1 VWCVTPSIEG
11 KTRVNDVMS
20 LSPFTDEH
28 ELLRT
33 TIRGWVDSEIAPSV
47 ADWEEEGDFP
57 NQVFSRAGELG
68 FLGLAF
74 PESAGG
80 QGGDYW
86 SQVVF
91 LEEVGR
97 VSQPIAMVLSVQTD
111 MATPPIL
118 EFGTESQIERWLKP
132 AFSGELIGAIG
143 ITEPDT
149 GSDVASIRT
158 NALRDG
164 DEWVLNGSKMYIT
177 NGARA
182 DFITM
187 VVRTGQLE
195 VDNPWAGISMF
206 IVDTSLPGFNVSKKL
221 EKAGMRLSDTALL
234 FMDDMRLPA
243 DALLG
248 VEGEGFKQIMWELQ
262 GERMGVSV
270 FGIAGARAVL
280 EEAIAYAQDRRAFGR
295 PIGDFQAVSHR
306 LADMATEVE
315 AVQAL
320 VYECCDLW
328 NRGVYSTEEVAM
340 AKLAVGQVSNKV
352 ADAAVQ
358 TLGGAGLMEG
368 SFISREWLGMRIGR
382 IGGGS
387 DEVQREIL
395 ARIMGIA

>member
-1 VWCVTPSIEG
+1 M
-11 KTRVNDVMS
+11 N
-20 LSPFTDEH
+20 LSPFTQEH
-28 ELLRT
+28 DLLRKVV
-33 TIRGWVDSEIAPSV
+33 REWVDTEIAPHLGK
-47 ADWEEEGDFP
+47 WEGAGDFP
-57 NQVFSRAGELG
+57 DEIFHRAGELG

-86 SQVVF
+86 TQVVF

-97 VSQPIAMVLSVQTD
+97 VSQAIAMVLSVQTD

-118 EFGTESQIERWLKP
+118 EFGTRDQIDRWLRP
-132 AFSGELIGAIG
+132 ALRGVSIGAIG

-158 NALRDG
+158 RAVRDG

-187 VVRTGQLE
+187 VVRTGDHDA
-195 VDNPWAGISMF
+195 DNPWSGISMF
-206 IVDTSLPGFNVSKKL
+206 IVDTSLPGFDVSKKL
-221 EKAGMRLSDTALL
+221 EKSGMKLSDTALL
-234 FMDDMRLPA
+234 YMDDMRLPA

-262 GERMGVSV
+262 GERLGVSV
-270 FGIAGARAVL
+270 FGVAGARAL
-280 EEAIAYAQDRRAFGR
+280 LDEAVRYAREREAFGR

-315 AVQAL
+315 AVEAL

-328 NRGVYSTEEVAM
+328 NHGTYATEEVAM
-340 AKLAVGQVSNKV
+340 AKLAVGQLSSRV
-352 ADAAVQ
+352 ADVAVQ
-358 TLGGAGLMEG
+358 TLGGAGLVEG
-368 SFISREWLGMRIGR
+368 SFVSREWLGMRIGR

-387 DEVQREIL
+387 DEVQRQIL
-395 ARIMGIA
+395 ARIMGIG

>member
-1 VWCVTPSIEG
+1 MAAPFASEHDLLR
-11 KTRVNDVMS
+11 KTVREWVMS
-20 LSPFTDEH
+20 
-28 ELLRT
+28 
-33 TIRGWVDSEIAPSV
+33 EIEPHV
-47 ADWEEEGDFP
+47 ADWEDAGDFP
-57 NQVFSRAGELG
+57 DDLFRRAGELG

-97 VSQPIAMVLSVQTD
+97 VSQPVAMVLSVQTD

-118 EFGTESQIERWLKP
+118 EYGTEDQIERWLEP
-132 AFSGELIGAIG
+132 ALRGESIGAIG

-158 NALRDG
+158 HAVRDG
-164 DEWVLNGSKMYIT
+164 DEWVLNGSKMFIT

-187 VVRTGQLE
+187 VVRTGDLDE
-195 VDNPWAGISMF
+195 TSPWDGISMF
-206 IVDTSLPGFNVSKKL
+206 IVDTSLPGFSVSKKL

-234 FMDDMRLPA
+234 YMDDMRLPS

-248 VEGEGFKQIMWELQ
+248 VEGEGFKQTMWELQ
-262 GERMGVSV
+262 GERLGVSV
-270 FGIAGARAVL
+270 FGVAGARAVL
-280 EEAIAYAQDRRAFGR
+280 EAAIAYARERNAFGKS
-295 PIGDFQAVSHR
+295 IGQFQAVSHR
-306 LADMATEVE
+306 LADCATEVE

-328 NRGVYSTEEVAM
+328 SRGVYATKEIAM
-340 AKLAVGQVSNKV
+340 AKLAVGQMSNRV
-352 ADAAVQ
+352 ADVAVQ
-358 TLGGAGLMEG
+358 TLGGAGLVEG
-368 SFISREWLGMRIGR
+368 SLVSREWLGMRIGR

-387 DEVQREIL
+387 DEVQRQIL

>member
-1 VWCVTPSIEG
+1 M
-11 KTRVNDVMS
+11 D
-20 LSPFTDEH
+20 LSPFNEEH
-28 ELLRT
+28 DLLR
-33 TIRGWVDSEIAPSV
+33 RAVADWVDAEIAPHL
-47 ADWEEEGDFP
+47 ADWEAEGDFP
-57 NQVFSRAGELG
+57 DEVFHRAGELG

-86 SQVVF
+86 AQVVF

-97 VSQPIAMVLSVQTD
+97 ASQAMAMVLSVQTD

-118 EFGTESQIERWLKP
+118 EFGTPEQVDRWLKP
-132 AFSGELIGAIG
+132 ALRGELIGAIG

-158 NALRDG
+158 RAVRDG

-187 VVRTGQLE
+187 VVRTGE
-195 VDNPWAGISMF
+195 AAEGDPWSGISMF
-206 IVDTSLPGFNVSKKL
+206 IVDTSLSGFGVSKRL
-221 EKAGMRLSDTALL
+221 EKSGMKLSDTALL
-234 FMDDMRLPA
+234 YMDDMRLPA
-243 DALLG
+243 DSLLG

-262 GERMGVSV
+262 GERLGVSV
-270 FGIAGARAVL
+270 FGVAGARAVL
-280 EEAIAYAQDRRAFGR
+280 KEAVGYARARQAFGR
-295 PIGDFQAVSHR
+295 PIGEFQAVSHR
-306 LADMATEVE
+306 LANMATEIE

-328 NRGVYSTEEVAM
+328 DRGVYATEEVAM
-340 AKLAVGQVSNKV
+340 AKLAVGRLSNQV
-352 ADAAVQ
+352 ADEAVQ
-358 TLGGAGLMEG
+358 TLGGAGLVEG
-368 SFISREWLGMRIGR
+368 SYVSREWLGMRIGR

-387 DEVQREIL
+387 DEVQRQIL
-395 ARIMGIA
+395 ARIMGIG

>member
-1 VWCVTPSIEG
+1 M
-11 KTRVNDVMS
+11 D
-20 LSPFTDEH
+20 LSPFTEEH
-28 ELLRT
+28 DLLR
-33 TIRGWVDSEIAPSV
+33 RAVADWVDREIAPHL
-47 ADWEEEGDFP
+47 ADWEAAGDFP
-57 NQVFSRAGELG
+57 DEVFHRAGDLG

-86 SQVVF
+86 AQVVF

-97 VSQPIAMVLSVQTD
+97 VSQAMAMVLSVQTD

-118 EFGTESQIERWLKP
+118 EFGTAEQVDRWLKP
-132 AFSGELIGAIG
+132 ALRGELIGAIG

-158 NALRDG
+158 RAVRDG

-187 VVRTGQLE
+187 VVRTGE
-195 VDNPWAGISMF
+195 AVEGDPWSGISMF
-206 IVDTSLPGFNVSKKL
+206 IVDTSLPGFGVSKRL
-221 EKAGMRLSDTALL
+221 EKSGMKLSDTALL
-234 FMDDMRLPA
+234 YMDDIRLPA
-243 DALLG
+243 DSLLG

-262 GERMGVSV
+262 GERLGVSV
-270 FGIAGARAVL
+270 FGVAGARAVL
-280 EEAIAYAQDRRAFGR
+280 DEAVGYARARQAFGR
-295 PIGDFQAVSHR
+295 PIGEFQAVSHR
-306 LADMATEVE
+306 LAEMATEIE

-328 NRGVYSTEEVAM
+328 NREVYATEEVAM
-340 AKLAVGQVSNKV
+340 AKLAVGRLSNQV
-352 ADAAVQ
+352 ADEAVQ
-358 TLGGAGLMEG
+358 TLGGAGLVEG
-368 SFISREWLGMRIGR
+368 SYVSREWLGMRIGR

-387 DEVQREIL
+387 DEVQRQIL
-395 ARIMGIA
+395 ARIMGIG

>member
-1 VWCVTPSIEG
+1 
-11 KTRVNDVMS
+11 MS
-20 LSPFTDEH
+20 APMNLSPFTPEH
-28 ELLRT
+28 DLLRQAV
-33 TIRGWVDSEIAPSV
+33 GEWVHREIAPHV

-57 NQVFSRAGELG
+57 DDIFRRAGELG
-68 FLGLAF
+68 FLGIAF
-74 PESAGG
+74 PEAAGG

-86 SQVVF
+86 AQVVF
-91 LEEVGR
+91 LEEIGK
-97 VSQPIAMVLSVQTD
+97 VSQAMAMVLAVQTD

-118 EFGTESQIERWLKP
+118 EFGTSEQIDRWLKP
-132 AFSGELIGAIG
+132 ALRGELIGAIG

-158 NALRDG
+158 KAVRDG
-164 DEWVLNGSKMYIT
+164 DEWVLNGSKMFIT

-187 VVRTGQLE
+187 VVRTGDVE
-195 VDNPWAGISMF
+195 EGNPWGGISMF
-206 IVDTSLPGFNVSKKL
+206 IVDTSSPGFSVSQKL

-234 FMDDMRLPA
+234 YMDDLRLPG

-262 GERMGVSV
+262 GERMAVSV
-270 FGIAGARAVL
+270 FGVAGARAVL
-280 EEAIAYAQDRRAFGR
+280 EEAMRHACDRQAFGR
-295 PIGDFQAVSHR
+295 PIAGFQAVSHR

-320 VYECCDLW
+320 VYECCNLW
-328 NRGVYSTEEVAM
+328 NQGIYATEEVAM
-340 AKLAVGQVSNKV
+340 AKLAVGQVTNEV
-352 ADAAVQ
+352 VDAAVQ
-358 TLGGAGLMEG
+358 TLGGAGLVEG

-387 DEVQREIL
+387 DEVQRQIL

>member
-1 VWCVTPSIEG
+1 
-11 KTRVNDVMS
+11 M
-20 LSPFTDEH
+20 
-28 ELLRT
+28 LR
-33 TIRGWVDSEIAPSV
+33 RAVREWVDSEIAPFV
-47 ADWEEEGDFP
+47 AEWEEQADFP
-57 NQVFSRAGELG
+57 DEVFRRAGELG
-68 FLGLAF
+68 FLGLSF

-86 SQVVF
+86 AQVVF
-91 LEEVGR
+91 LEELGR

-118 EFGTESQIERWLKP
+118 EFGTEEQIERWLKP
-132 AFSGELIGAIG
+132 ALRGDLIGAIG

-158 NALRDG
+158 NAVRDG

-187 VVRTGQLE
+187 VVRTGE
-195 VDNPWAGISMF
+195 REEANPWSGISMF
-206 IVDTSLPGFNVSKKL
+206 IVDTDLPGFSVSKKL
-221 EKAGMRLSDTALL
+221 EKAGMRLSDTAVL
-234 FMDDMRLPA
+234 FMDNVRLPA

-248 VEGEGFKQIMWELQ
+248 VEGQGFAQVMWELQ

-280 EEAIAYAQDRRAFGR
+280 ETAILYAQEREAFGR

-315 AVQAL
+315 AVQSL
-320 VYECCDLW
+320 IYECCDLW
-328 NRGVYSTEEVAM
+328 NNGVYATEEVAM
-340 AKLAVGQVSNKV
+340 AKLAVGQVSNRV

-358 TLGGAGLMEG
+358 TLGGSGLMEG
-368 SFISREWLGMRIGR
+368 NFVSREWLGMRIGR

-387 DEVQREIL
+387 DEVQRQIL
-395 ARIMGIA
+395 ARIMGIG

>member
-1 VWCVTPSIEG
+1 M
-11 KTRVNDVMS
+11 R
-20 LSPFTDEH
+20 LSPFTEEH
-28 ELLRT
+28 DLLRES
-33 TIRGWVDSEIAPSV
+33 IGRWVDDEIAPHI
-47 ADWEEEGDFP
+47 ADWEETGDFP
-57 NQVFSRAGELG
+57 NEVFRRAGELG

-97 VSQPIAMVLSVQTD
+97 VSQPVAMVLSVQTD

-118 EFGTESQIERWLKP
+118 EFGTDEQIERWLKP
-132 AFSGELIGAIG
+132 ALRGELIGAIG

-158 NALRDG
+158 NAVRDG

-187 VVRTGQLE
+187 VVRTGE
-195 VDNPWAGISMF
+195 YDAADPWGSISMF
-206 IVDTSLPGFNVSKKL
+206 IVDTSLPGFSVSKKL

-234 FMDDMRLPA
+234 FMDDMRLPT

-248 VEGEGFKQIMWELQ
+248 IEGEGFKQIMWELQ
-262 GERMGVSV
+262 GERLGVSV

-280 EEAIAYAQDRRAFGR
+280 DHTIAYAKEREAFGR
-295 PIGDFQAVSHR
+295 SIGGHQAVAHR
-306 LADMATEVE
+306 IAEMATEVE

-320 VYECCDLW
+320 IYECCDLW
-328 NRGVYSTEEVAM
+328 NRGVYATESVAM
-340 AKLAVGQVSNKV
+340 AKLAVGQVTNRV
-352 ADAAVQ
+352 VDEAVQ
-358 TLGGAGLMEG
+358 VFGGAGLVEG
-368 SFISREWLGMRIGR
+368 SFVSREWLGMRIGR

-387 DEVQREIL
+387 DEVQRQIL
-395 ARIMGIA
+395 ARIMGIG

>member
-1 VWCVTPSIEG
+1 M
-11 KTRVNDVMS
+11 KLMS
-20 LSPFTDEH
+20 AAMNPSPFTPEH
-28 ELLRT
+28 DLLRMSV
-33 TIRGWVDSEIAPSV
+33 RDWVDAEIAPQV
-47 ADWEEEGDFP
+47 AEWEEKGDFP
-57 NQVFSRAGELG
+57 DEVFRRAGELG

-86 SQVVF
+86 AQVVF
-91 LEEVGR
+91 LEEIGR
-97 VSQPIAMVLSVQTD
+97 VSQAIAMVLSVQTD

-118 EFGTESQIERWLKP
+118 EFGTQEQVDRWLKP
-132 AFSGELIGAIG
+132 ALRGDLIGAIG

-158 NALRDG
+158 RAVRDG
-164 DEWVLNGSKMYIT
+164 EEWVLNGSKMFIT

-182 DFITM
+182 DFVTM
-187 VVRTGQLE
+187 VARTGDLDE
-195 VDNPWAGISMF
+195 ENPWSGISMF
-206 IVDTSLPGFNVSKKL
+206 IVDTRLPGFGVSQRLQKS
-221 EKAGMRLSDTALL
+221 GMRLSDTALL
-234 FMDDMRLPA
+234 YMDDLRLPGES
-243 DALLG
+243 LLG

-270 FGIAGARAVL
+270 FGVAGARAVL
-280 EEAIAYAQDRRAFGR
+280 EVALQHARDRRAFGR
-295 PIGDFQAVSHR
+295 PIAGFQAVSHR

-328 NRGVYSTEEVAM
+328 NQGVYATEEVAM
-340 AKLAVGQVSNKV
+340 AKLAVGQVTNEV
-352 ADAAVQ
+352 VDVAVQ
-358 TLGGAGLMEG
+358 TLGGAGLVEG

-387 DEVQREIL
+387 DEVQRQIL
-395 ARIMGIA
+395 ARIMGIG

>member
-1 VWCVTPSIEG
+1 M
-11 KTRVNDVMS
+11 R
-20 LSPFTDEH
+20 LSPFSDEH
-28 ELLRT
+28 DLLRE
-33 TIRGWVDSEIAPSV
+33 TIGKWVDTEIAPHV
-47 ADWEEEGDFP
+47 ADWEEAGDFP
-57 NQVFSRAGELG
+57 DDVFRRAGELG

-91 LEEVGR
+91 LEELGR

-118 EFGTESQIERWLKP
+118 EFGTDHQIERWLKP
-132 AFSGELIGAIG
+132 ALRGELIGAIG

-158 NALRDG
+158 RAVEDG

-187 VVRTGQLE
+187 VVRTGE
-195 VDNPWAGISMF
+195 YDTADPWGSISMF
-206 IVDTSLPGFNVSKKL
+206 IVDTSLPGFSVSKKL

-234 FMDDMRLPA
+234 FMDDVRLPH

-248 VEGEGFKQIMWELQ
+248 DEGEGFKQIMWELQ

-270 FGIAGARAVL
+270 FGVAGARAVL
-280 EEAIAYAQDRRAFGR
+280 EEAIRYARERSAFGK
-295 PIGDFQAVSHR
+295 PISDFQAVSHR
-306 LADMATEVE
+306 LAEMATEVE

-320 VYECCDLW
+320 VYECCELW
-328 NRGVYSTEEVAM
+328 NQGTYATTEVAM
-340 AKLAVGQVSNKV
+340 AKLAVGQMTNRVV
-352 ADAAVQ
+352 DQAVQ
-358 TLGGAGLMEG
+358 VLGGAGLMEG
-368 SFISREWLGMRIGR
+368 NLVSREWLGMRIGR

-387 DEVQREIL
+387 DEVQRQIL
-395 ARIMGIA
+395 ARLIGVA

>member
-1 VWCVTPSIEG
+1 M
-11 KTRVNDVMS
+11 R
-20 LSPFTDEH
+20 LSPFSAEH
-28 ELLRT
+28 DLLRKT
-33 TIRGWVDSEIAPSV
+33 VREWLDSEISPHV
-47 ADWEEEGDFP
+47 AEWEEQGDFP
-57 NQVFSRAGELG
+57 DDIFRRAGELG

-91 LEEVGR
+91 LEELGR

-111 MATPPIL
+111 MATPPLL
-118 EFGTESQIERWLKP
+118 EFGTESQIERWLRP
-132 AFSGELIGAIG
+132 ALRGELIGAIG

-158 NALRDG
+158 NAVRDG

-182 DFITM
+182 DFVTM
-187 VVRTGQLE
+187 VVRTGDPQE
-195 VDNPWAGISMF
+195 GNPWAGISMF
-206 IVDTSLPGFNVSKKL
+206 IVDTSLPGFSVSKKL

-234 FMDDMRLPA
+234 FMDDMRLPG
-243 DALLG
+243 DSLLG

-270 FGIAGARAVL
+270 FGVAGARAIL
-280 EEAIAYAQDRRAFGR
+280 ESVIAYARDREAFGKS
-295 PIGDFQAVSHR
+295 IAEHQAVSHR
-306 LADMATEVE
+306 LAEMATDVE

-328 NRGVYSTEEVAM
+328 NQGVYATTEVAM
-340 AKLAVGQVSNKV
+340 AKLAVGQMTNRVV
-352 ADAAVQ
+352 DQAVQ
-358 TLGGAGLMEG
+358 VMGGAGLMEG
-368 SFISREWLGMRIGR
+368 NLVSREWLGMRIGR

-387 DEVQREIL
+387 DEVQRQIL
-395 ARIMGIA
+395 ARLIGVA

>member
-1 VWCVTPSIEG
+1 M
-11 KTRVNDVMS
+11 N
-20 LSPFTDEH
+20 LSPFTQEH
-28 ELLRT
+28 DMLR
-33 TIRGWVDSEIAPSV
+33 RAVREWVDSEIAPFV
-47 ADWEEEGDFP
+47 AEWEEQADFP
-57 NQVFSRAGELG
+57 DEVFRRAGELG
-68 FLGLAF
+68 FLGLSF

-86 SQVVF
+86 AQVVF
-91 LEEVGR
+91 LEELGR

-111 MATPPIL
+111 MATPPII
-118 EFGTESQIERWLKP
+118 EFGTEEQIERWLKP
-132 AFSGELIGAIG
+132 ALRGDLIGAIG

-158 NALRDG
+158 NAVRDG

-187 VVRTGQLE
+187 VVRTGE
-195 VDNPWAGISMF
+195 REEANPWSGISMF
-206 IVDTSLPGFNVSKKL
+206 IVDTGLPGFSVSKKL
-221 EKAGMRLSDTALL
+221 EKAGMRLSDTAVL
-234 FMDDMRLPA
+234 FMDNVRLPA

-248 VEGEGFKQIMWELQ
+248 VEGQGFAQVMWELQ

-280 EEAIAYAQDRRAFGR
+280 ETAILYAQEREAFGR

-315 AVQAL
+315 AVQSL
-320 VYECCDLW
+320 IYECCDLW
-328 NRGVYSTEEVAM
+328 NNGVYATEEVAM
-340 AKLAVGQVSNKV
+340 AKLAVGQVSNRV

-358 TLGGAGLMEG
+358 TLGGSGLMEG
-368 SFISREWLGMRIGR
+368 NFVSREWLGMRIGR

-387 DEVQREIL
+387 DEVQRQIL
-395 ARIMGIA
+395 ARIMGIG

>member
-1 VWCVTPSIEG
+1 MRLT
-11 KTRVNDVMS
+11 
-20 LSPFTDEH
+20 PFTEEH
-28 ELLRT
+28 DLLRST
-33 TIRGWVDSEIAPSV
+33 VRQWVETEIAPHV
-47 ADWEEEGDFP
+47 ADWEERGDFP
-57 NQVFSRAGELG
+57 DDVFRRAGELG

-74 PESAGG
+74 PEGAGG

-118 EFGTESQIERWLKP
+118 EFGSEAQIDRWLKP
-132 AFSGELIGAIG
+132 ALRGELIGAIG

-158 NALRDG
+158 HAERDG
-164 DEWVLNGSKMYIT
+164 NEWVLNGSKMYIT

-187 VVRTGQLE
+187 VVRTGELDQT
-195 VDNPWAGISMF
+195 NPWGSISMF
-206 IVDTSLPGFNVSKKL
+206 IVDTSLPGFTVSQKL

-234 FMDDMRLPA
+234 YMDDVRLPA
-243 DALLG
+243 EALLG

-262 GERMGVSV
+262 GERIGVSI
-270 FGIAGARAVL
+270 FGVAGARALL
-280 EEAIAYAQDRRAFGR
+280 EAAVDYARTRETFGQ
-295 PIGDFQAVSHR
+295 PIGSYQAVSHR
-306 LADMATEVE
+306 LADMATELE

-320 VYECCDLW
+320 VYECCELW
-328 NRGVYSTEEVAM
+328 NRGVYATEEVAM
-340 AKLAVGQVSNKV
+340 AKLAVGQMSNRLV
-352 ADAAVQ
+352 DAAVQ
-358 TLGGAGLMEG
+358 TMGGAGLVEG
-368 SFISREWLGMRIGR
+368 EFVSREWLGMRIGR

-387 DEVQREIL
+387 DEVQRQIL
-395 ARIMGIA
+395 ARIMGLA

>member
-1 VWCVTPSIEG
+1 M
-11 KTRVNDVMS
+11 N
-20 LSPFTDEH
+20 LSPFTQEH
-28 ELLRT
+28 DLLRQVVREWADT
-33 TIRGWVDSEIAPSV
+33 EIAPNLSK
-47 ADWEEEGDFP
+47 WEEAGDFP
-57 NQVFSRAGELG
+57 DEIFHRAGELS

-97 VSQPIAMVLSVQTD
+97 VSQAIAMVLSVQTD

-118 EFGTESQIERWLKP
+118 EFGTQDQIDRWLRP
-132 AFSGELIGAIG
+132 ALRGESIGAIG

-158 NALRDG
+158 RAVRDG

-187 VVRTGQLE
+187 VVRTG
-195 VDNPWAGISMF
+195 DHDGDSPWSGISMF
-206 IVDTSLPGFNVSKKL
+206 IVDTSLPGFEISQRL
-221 EKAGMRLSDTALL
+221 EKSGMKLSDTALL
-234 FMDDMRLPA
+234 YMDDMRLPA

-262 GERMGVSV
+262 GERLGVSV
-270 FGIAGARAVL
+270 FGVAGARAVL
-280 EEAIAYAQDRRAFGR
+280 EEAVRHAREREAFGK

-306 LADMATEVE
+306 LADMATEIE

-328 NRGVYSTEEVAM
+328 NRGTYATEEVAM
-340 AKLAVGQVSNKV
+340 AKLAVGQLSNRV
-352 ADAAVQ
+352 ADVAVQ
-358 TLGGAGLMEG
+358 TLGGAGLVTG
-368 SFISREWLGMRIGR
+368 TFVSREWLGMRIGR

-387 DEVQREIL
+387 DEVQRQIL
-395 ARIMGIA
+395 ARIMGIG

>member
-1 VWCVTPSIEG
+1 MRLTP
-11 KTRVNDVMS
+11 V
-20 LSPFTDEH
+20 TDEH
-28 ELLRT
+28 ELVRMT
-33 TIRGWVDSEIAPSV
+33 VREWVGAEIAPHV
-47 ADWEEEGDFP
+47 AEWEDAGDFP
-57 NQVFSRAGELG
+57 DEECRRAGELG

-91 LEEVGR
+91 LEELGR

-118 EFGTESQIERWLKP
+118 EFGTEAQIDRWLKP
-132 AFSGELIGAIG
+132 ALSGELIGAIG
-143 ITEPDT
+143 ITEPDS

-158 NALRDG
+158 NAVRDG

-187 VVRTGQLE
+187 VVRTGDL
-195 VDNPWAGISMF
+195 DKSDPWSGISMF
-206 IVDTSLPGFNVSKKL
+206 VVDTSLPGFSVSKKL

-243 DALLG
+243 ESLLG

-270 FGIAGARAVL
+270 FGIAGARAIL
-280 EEAIAYAQDRRAFGR
+280 DAAISYARERKAFGR
-295 PIGDFQAVSHR
+295 PIAEFQAVSHR
-306 LADMATEVE
+306 LAGMATEVE

-328 NRGVYSTEEVAM
+328 DRGIYATEEVAM
-340 AKLAVGQVSNKV
+340 AKLAVGGVTNRV
-352 ADAAVQ
+352 VDEAVQ
-358 TLGGAGLMEG
+358 TMGGAGLVEG
-368 SFISREWLGMRIGR
+368 SFVSREWLGMRIGR

-387 DEVQREIL
+387 DEVQRQIL
-395 ARIMGIA
+395 ARLMGIG

>member
-1 VWCVTPSIEG
+1 M
-11 KTRVNDVMS
+11 K
-20 LSPFTDEH
+20 LSPFTEEH
-28 ELLRT
+28 DLLRS
-33 TIRGWVDSEIAPSV
+33 TIARWVDDEIAPHV
-47 ADWEEEGDFP
+47 AEWEETADFP
-57 NQVFSRAGELG
+57 DDVFRRAGELG
-68 FLGLAF
+68 FLGLGF
-74 PESAGG
+74 PQSAGG

-118 EFGTESQIERWLKP
+118 EFGTDAQIERWLKP
-132 AFSGELIGAIG
+132 ALRGELIGAIG

-158 NALRDG
+158 NAVKDG

-187 VVRTGQLE
+187 VVRTG
-195 VDNPWAGISMF
+195 DYDAADPWGSISMF
-206 IVDTSLPGFNVSKKL
+206 IVDTSLPGFSVSKKL

-270 FGIAGARAVL
+270 FGVAGARAVL
-280 EEAIAYAQDRRAFGR
+280 DHTLEYAKERETFGR
-295 PIGDFQAVSHR
+295 SIGEHQAVAHR
-306 LADMATEVE
+306 IAEMATDVE

-320 VYECCDLW
+320 IYECCDLW
-328 NRGVYSTEEVAM
+328 NRGIYATESVAM
-340 AKLAVGQVSNKV
+340 AKLAVGQVTNRV
-352 ADAAVQ
+352 VDEAMQVF
-358 TLGGAGLMEG
+358 GGAGLVEG
-368 SFISREWLGMRIGR
+368 TFVSREWLGMRIGR

-387 DEVQREIL
+387 DEVQRQIL

>member
-1 VWCVTPSIEG
+1 MT
-11 KTRVNDVMS
+11 
-20 LSPFTDEH
+20 LSPFTEEH
-28 ELLRT
+28 ELLR
-33 TIRGWVDSEIAPSV
+33 RSV
-47 ADWEEEGDFP
+47 ADWVDREIAPHLADWEEGGDFP
-57 NQVFSRAGELG
+57 DEVFRRAGTLG
-68 FLGLAF
+68 FLGVAF

-86 SQVVF
+86 AQVVF

-97 VSQPIAMVLSVQTD
+97 VSQAIAMVLSVQTD

-118 EFGTESQIERWLKP
+118 QFGTREQIDRWLKP
-132 AFSGELIGAIG
+132 ALRGELIGAIG

-158 NALRDG
+158 RAVRDG

-187 VVRTGQLE
+187 VVRTGE
-195 VDNPWAGISMF
+195 GDNDDPWSGISMF
-206 IVDTSLPGFNVSKKL
+206 IVDTSLPGFAVSRRLAKS
-221 EKAGMRLSDTALL
+221 GMKLSDTALL
-234 FMDDMRLPA
+234 YMDDMRLPA

-262 GERMGVSV
+262 GERLGVSV
-270 FGIAGARAVL
+270 FGVAGARAVL
-280 EEAIAYAQDRRAFGR
+280 SEAVRYAKARQAFGQ
-295 PIGDFQAVSHR
+295 PIAQFQAVSHR
-306 LADMATEVE
+306 LAEMATELE

-328 NRGVYSTEEVAM
+328 DRGIYATEEVAM
-340 AKLAVGQVSNKV
+340 AKLAVGRLSNEV
-352 ADAAVQ
+352 VDEALQ
-358 TLGGAGLMEG
+358 TLGGSGLVEG
-368 SFISREWLGMRIGR
+368 TFISREWLGMRIGR

-387 DEVQREIL
+387 DEVQRQIL
-395 ARIMGIA
+395 ARIMGIG

>member
-1 VWCVTPSIEG
+1 M
-11 KTRVNDVMS
+11 N
-20 LSPFTDEH
+20 LSPFSDEH
-28 ELLRT
+28 ELLRQA
-33 TIRGWVDSEIAPSV
+33 IREWVEAEIAPYV
-47 ADWEEEGDFP
+47 ADWEEQGDFP
-57 NQVFSRAGELG
+57 DDVFRRAGELG

-86 SQVVF
+86 AQVVF
-91 LEEVGR
+91 LEELGR

-118 EFGTESQIERWLKP
+118 EFGTDAQIERWLKP
-132 AFSGELIGAIG
+132 ALRGELIGAIG

-158 NALRDG
+158 HAVPDG
-164 DEWVLNGSKMYIT
+164 DEWILNGSKMYIT

-187 VVRTGQLE
+187 VVRTGELE
-195 VDNPWAGISMF
+195 EANPWGGISMF
-206 IVDTSLPGFNVSKKL
+206 IVDTSLPGFSVSKKL

-243 DALLG
+243 DSLLG
-248 VEGEGFKQIMWELQ
+248 VEGEGFSQIMWELQ
-262 GERMGVSV
+262 GERMGVSI
-270 FGIAGARAVL
+270 FGITGARAVL
-280 EEAIAYAQDRRAFGR
+280 DEATRYAQEREAFGQ
-295 PIGDFQAVSHR
+295 PIGRFQAVSHR

-320 VYECCDLW
+320 IYECCDLW
-328 NRGVYSTEEVAM
+328 NQGIYATEEVAM

-352 ADAAVQ
+352 ADVAVQ
-358 TLGGAGLMEG
+358 TLGGAGLMQG
-368 SFISREWLGMRIGR
+368 NFVSREWLGMRIGR

-387 DEVQREIL
+387 DEVQRQIL
-395 ARIMGIA
+395 ARILGIE

>member
-1 VWCVTPSIEG
+1 M
-11 KTRVNDVMS
+11 K
-20 LSPFTDEH
+20 LSPFTEEH
-28 ELLRT
+28 VLLRKAV
-33 TIRGWVDSEIAPSV
+33 REWVENEIAPFV
-47 ADWEEEGDFP
+47 AEWEERGDFP
-57 NQVFSRAGELG
+57 DEVFSRAGELG

-86 SQVVF
+86 AQVVF
-91 LEEVGR
+91 LEELGR
-97 VSQPIAMVLSVQTD
+97 VSQPISMVLSVQTD

-132 AFSGELIGAIG
+132 ALRGESIGAIG
-143 ITEPDT
+143 ITEPNT

-158 NALRDG
+158 KAFRDG
-164 DEWVLNGSKMYIT
+164 EEWVLNGSKMYIT

-187 VVRTGQLE
+187 VVRTGELE
-195 VDNPWAGISMF
+195 KGNPWAGISMF
-206 IVDTSLPGFNVSKKL
+206 IVDTSLPGFTVSKKL

-243 DALLG
+243 DSLLG

-280 EEAIAYAQDRRAFGR
+280 ETAVRYAREREAFGQ
-295 PIGDFQAVSHR
+295 PIGNFQAVSHR

-328 NRGVYSTEEVAM
+328 NRGVYATEEVAM

-352 ADAAVQ
+352 ADVAVQ

-368 SFISREWLGMRIGR
+368 NFVSREWLGMRIGR

-387 DEVQREIL
+387 DEVQRQIL
-395 ARIMGIA
+395 ARLMGIA